1 MPGQKGKHSEAK
13 TKKAPAK
20 GKAAKTQASSEKQT
34 NKKSSGGKNAVL
46 IIALV
51 LVLIAAAAVAGGVL
65 VGKTDTIHPNVTLGG
80 VSIGGMSVEQAAAAL
95 DKGGWSADDG
105 SAVTVKLPAEYSF
118 TVTAKD
124 AGLSKNSAEAAQ
136 AAYAYGHSGDIFSDL
151 AAYFKCCAGKA
162 EETEI
167 FSKVNEKAL
176 RAKIGEALSELDD
189 ILDTGYTTDL
199 EAAELK
205 LIKGAD
211 KVVINGEEIYGM
223 VLDAF
228 TQGKSEI
235 AYELKVEDSP
245 EPVDF
250 EKIHDEIFAEA
261 VSAEYDP
268 ETQKATASTVG
279 VDFDASDALK
289 VWEAAEVGELVKIEL
304 TVTQPKYTTE
314 QLDEMLFADVLGEQT
329 TAYRTSG
336 ENRVTNVQLAA
347 DKINGVI
354 LNPGEEFSYND
365 VVGKRTKEAGFK
377 PAGAYAGGQVVQE
390 YGGGICQVSSTL
402 YCACLY
408 ANLKITARDNHCFAV
423 GYVPDGLDATVSW
436 GGPEYKFVNDRDLPI
451 KIVCTYTSDK
461 TITVQILGTD
471 IDGSYVKMETSSG
484 YRYHSEYPEVA
495 IGTYTYSYRCV
506 YDKDGNLLSRTK
518 EAYSVYN
525 YHEENI
531 KLPEPSPSVEPTPD
545 PTPSDSASLDEKYP
559 DGEYELPEPEV
570 TEPGAV

>member
-1 MPGQKGKHSEAK
+1 MPGQKGKHSETK
-13 TKKAPAK
+13 TKTASAK
-20 GKAAKTQASSEKQT
+20 SRTAKTQESSEKQT
-34 NKKSSGGKNAVL
+34 KKKSSGGKNAVL
-46 IIALV
+46 VIALV

-65 VGKTDTIHPNVTLGG
+65 VGKTDTIHPNVTLNG
-80 VSIGGMSVEQAAAAL
+80 VNIGGMSVEQAAAAL
-95 DKGGWSADDG
+95 DKAGWTADEG
-105 SAVTVKLPAEYSF
+105 STVTVKLPAEYSF
-118 TVTAKD
+118 SVTAKE

-136 AAYAYGHSGDIFSDL
+136 AAYAYGHSGDIFADL

-162 EETEI
+162 DETEM
-167 FSKVNEKAL
+167 FSKINEKAL
-176 RAKIGEALSELDD
+176 RTKIGEALSELDD
-189 ILDTGYTTDL
+189 ILDGGYTVDV
-199 EAAELK
+199 EAAQLK

-211 KVVINGEEIYGM
+211 SVVVDGDKIYDM

-228 TQGKSEI
+228 AQGKTELEYEI
-235 AYELKVEDSP
+235 KVEASP

-250 EKIHDEIFAEA
+250 EKIHDEVFTEA
-261 VSAEYDP
+261 VSAQYDP
-268 ETQKATASTVG
+268 ETQKATASVVG
-279 VDFDASDALK
+279 VDFDASEAAK
-289 VWEAAEVGELVKIEL
+289 VWESAKVGELVKIEL
-304 TVTQPKYTTE
+304 TVTQPQYTTE

-329 TAYRTSG
+329 TAYRSSG

-436 GGPEYKFVNDRDLPI
+436 GGPEYKFVNNRDLPI

-461 TITVQILGTD
+461 TITVKILGSD

-484 YRYHSEYPEVA
+484 YRYHSEYTDVA
-495 IGTYTYSYRCV
+495 IGSYTYSYRCV

-525 YHEENI
+525 YHEEDI

-545 PTPSDSASLDEKYP
+545 PTPSESIPLDEKYP
-559 DGEYELPEPEV
+559 DGEYELPEPEF
-570 TEPGAV
+570 GN